1 MILQAVSDS
10 PKWARR
16 VNVWKVNSQ
25 RHIQHMG
32 EGIPKSSISQILN
45 LQYVEEGGKA
55 MYLWETDRLD
65 KSPLN

>member
-1 MILQAVSDS
+1 
-10 PKWARR
+10 
-16 VNVWKVNSQ
+16 
-25 RHIQHMG
+25 MG
-32 EGIPKSSISQILN
+32 EEIPKSSISQILN